1 MANQNKKVGNAF
13 EQEFCEILAQHGF
26 WAHNLAQNRQ
36 GQPFDVIAAKDGAAY
51 VFDCKVCE
59 DDVFDLSRIEENQEN
74 AMLLWE
80 SKGNRTGR
88 FVFKLSSGDMK
99 IVPLRYLLKL
109 RDDLNEKSIH
119 LSSKNYHLRDLKEWL
134 VGRVW

>member
-36 GQPFDVIAAKDGAAY
+36 GQPFDVIAAKDGVAY

-80 SKGNRTGR
+80 SKGNIPGF
-88 FVFKLSSGDMK
+88 FVFKMSSGYIKM
-99 IVPLRYLLKL
+99 VTFANLLKL
-109 RDDLNEKSIH
+109 RDLYHRKS
-119 LSSKNYHLRDLKEWL
+119 LYLYHHSFVMIDFKEWMEYHT
-134 VGRVW
+134 

>member
-36 GQPFDVIAAKDGAAY
+36 GQPFDVIAAKDGATY

-74 AMLLWE
+74 AMKLWE
-80 SKGNRTGR
+80 SKGNSVGR
-88 FVFKLSSGDMK
+88 FVFKTRRVGVK
-99 IVPLRYLLKL
+99 IVPISYLLML
-109 RDDLNEKSIH
+109 RDVAGMKSLDLSI
-119 LSSKNYHLRDLKEWL
+119 SDLYVKCLNKWL
-134 VGRVW
+134 EDYT